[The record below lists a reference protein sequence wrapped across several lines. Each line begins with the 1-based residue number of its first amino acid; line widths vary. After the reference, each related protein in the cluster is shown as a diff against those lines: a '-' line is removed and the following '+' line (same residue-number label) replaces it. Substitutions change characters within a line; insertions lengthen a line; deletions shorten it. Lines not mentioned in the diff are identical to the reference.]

1 MTPIR
6 IFLVLGI
13 WFGGLLFG
21 APPVLGQI
29 TPAPLAA
36 SPATVAPANAAP
48 AVAAPAAP
56 TQKAP
61 TQAAPAAPAAP
72 TVSTEDLKSL
82 VSTLEDERA
91 RAELVKHLK
100 TLLAT
105 RAAPHEDDEQ
115 AGGALLAFL
124 SEAVGNAG
132 ADMAAA
138 WATLGLASRTLA
150 QAWTKLAAFEATRAG
165 AFHLGKIVLLFV
177 AALFAQRTLRR
188 LLLRPMGAL
197 AARAPESAVMR
208 VPLLLFHAALDA
220 LPIGAFTAA
229 AFSILP
235 LVELPRASGLAAL
248 VLINAHIVT
257 GLCLVAARFVLAPDA
272 PALRILPAGD
282 AMVAYA
288 YRWVRRFLCVGI
300 YGYVLSSAAPL
311 FGLPRPLDRVALDI
325 VGLAVAVMAA
335 AVVLKSRAQVASWIR
350 GEAESG
356 GMGRMRA
363 VLAGLWHIIA
373 LGYFAV
379 AYVVWAAGLKGAFG
393 GFTRGSAWTAA
404 ILAAAAIL
412 IAVAARLLGM
422 TKLARDEPGALP
434 PHRDARA
441 LRYRSAAMGV
451 VRAAIFVASGIAV
464 LEAWHFGAL
473 KALRS
478 DLGREAGASLATI
491 LGVVFAAFFVWEAA
505 GAAMDRRL
513 ANARS
518 AAQQGKYRTAFPILK
533 RFLFLALGVMVGFTL
548 LSEFGVN
555 IAPLLAGA
563 GVIGIAV
570 GLGAQNMAKDV
581 LKGLTILL
589 EDSIAVGDWITVAGR
604 TGEVEELSIG
614 SVRLRDLNGNVHI
627 VPFSEVSTVVNMN
640 REFGYGVLEVGVSY
654 REDIDRAIEAV
665 EGVVAEMRADQALGK
680 DILGGLEMLGVAA
693 LAESAVTIRGRV
705 KTGPLLQWKVEREF
719 RRRIKA
725 RFDEL
730 GFEIPYPQRAVH
742 LVAAP
747 ASPTE
752 RSV

>member
-1 MTPIR
+1 MIPIR
-6 IFLVLGI
+6 IFLVLGL
-13 WFGGLLFG
+13 WLGGLWLG
-21 APPVLGQI
+21 ALPALGQI
-29 TPAPLAA
+29 TAAPLAA
-36 SPATVAPANAAP
+36 SPATVAPES
-48 AVAAPAAP
+48 AAPAAP
-56 TQKAP
+56 TQRVPVAP
-61 TQAAPAAPAAP
+61 VPQA
-72 TVSTEDLKSL
+72 VSNEDLTAL
-82 VSTLEDERA
+82 VSTLEDARA

-100 TLLAT
+100 TLLAA
-105 RAAPHEDDEQ
+105 RAAPHDDEEQ

-124 SEAVGNAG
+124 SETVGNAG

-150 QAWTKLAAFEATRAG
+150 QAWAKLAAFEATRAG
-165 AFHLGKIVLLFV
+165 ALHLGKIVLLFV
-177 AALFAQRTLRR
+177 AALLAQRALRR
-188 LLLRPMGAL
+188 LLRRPMGAL
-197 AARAPESAVMR
+197 AARAPESVVMR

-220 LPIGAFTAA
+220 LPIGAFAVA
-229 AFSILP
+229 AFAILP
-235 LVELPRASGLAAL
+235 LVELPRTSGLAAL
-248 VLINAHIVT
+248 VLINAHIVA
-257 GLCLVAARFVLAPDA
+257 GLCLVAARFVLAPNA

-300 YGYVLSSAAPL
+300 YGYMLSSAAPL

-325 VGLAVAVMAA
+325 VGLALAGMAA
-335 AVVLKSRAQVASWIR
+335 AVVLQLRAQVASWIR
-350 GEAESG
+350 GEAEG
-356 GMGRMRA
+356 GSMGRMRA

-373 LGYFAV
+373 LGYFAI

-422 TKLARDEPGALP
+422 TKLARDERSALP
-434 PHRDARA
+434 PHSEARA
-441 LRYRSAAMGV
+441 QRYRSAAMGV
-451 VRAAIFVASGIAV
+451 VRVAIFAASGIAV
-464 LEAWHFGAL
+464 LEAWKLGAL
-473 KALRS
+473 KALGS

-513 ANARS
+513 ASARS

-533 RFLFLALGVMVGFTL
+533 RFLFLALAVMVGFTL

-640 REFGYGVLEVGVSY
+640 REYGYAVLEVGVSY
-654 REDIDRAIEAV
+654 REDIDRAIEVV
-665 EGVVAEMRADQALGK
+665 ESVVAEMRADEALGK

-730 GFEIPYPQRAVH
+730 GFEIPYARRTVH
-742 LVAAP
+742 LVAEP
-747 ASPTE
+747 TSPTE
-752 RSV
+752 RSA